1 MNSEFEPTFF
11 ENLTFPSMPPPI
23 GLILKWDGTDIGDIT
38 EYVLS
43 HKKIEYGN
51 CIDIWTRVTK
61 VKKSGEQTEVNK
73 LLPVK
78 ILKFKNEIPLISDE
92 FKSLFK
98 VPQTGMH
105 KATFSGTECI
115 IQRTIDDI
123 PLDKYLEKTPKNKIT
138 PLFYSEIRKIFAFRW
153 LMCLNCN
160 YENKLDVRVDGG
172 SAFPISCKETT
183 FSLDGDKN
191 ACRIP
196 KNVLKEWFENKEE
209 IFQDTV
215 KELLNDRDPNY
226 LKIEIVKIIN
236 KYSNKYIGW
245 ANSIYNKVIQFT

>member
-1 MNSEFEPTFF
+1 MNSEFEPSFF
-11 ENLTFPSMPPPI
+11 ENLIFPSMPPPI
-23 GLILKWDGTDIGDIT
+23 GLTLKWDGSDIGNIT

-51 CIDIWTRVTK
+51 FIDIWTRVIK
-61 VKKSGEQTEVNK
+61 VKKSGEQTEINK

-78 ILKFKNEIPLISDE
+78 ILKFKNEIPLIADE
-92 FKSLFK
+92 FKSIFK
-98 VPQTGMH
+98 LPQTGLH

-115 IQRTIDDI
+115 IQKAVDDI
-123 PLDKYLEKTPKNKIT
+123 PLDKYIEKTPKTRIR
-138 PLFYSEIRKIFAFRW
+138 PLFHSEIRKIFVFRW

-160 YENKLDVRVDGG
+160 YENRLDVRLDGET
-172 SAFPISCKETT
+172 AFPISCKETT
-183 FSLDGDKN
+183 FSLNGDKN

-196 KNVLKEWFENKEE
+196 KTVLKEWFDNKEE
-209 IFQDTV
+209 NFQDTV
-215 KELLNDRDPNY
+215 RELLGERDPNY
-226 LKIEIVKIIN
+226 LKIEILKIIN